1 MIDAYSYCPGGT
13 GKKIKH
19 CECRDIFGELEKI
32 IRAVEGNQRVAALD
46 RINRTLATKAN
57 RPCLLALKIRT
68 LLDMKDL
75 QALEDTV
82 TTFVKVAP
90 DNVLARTFSGLLET
104 RKRRLREAVD
114 EFQVALSLLHDSF
127 FPGELYD
134 ALDEVAHGLAESGEY
149 LAARAHMTLRVSVDS
164 EDEEA
169 RQSYVLLLHSNYV
182 PQILKRSLKFEPCPA
197 GVTWKSRFDAARS
210 EVLRWELRK
219 GLERFEKLNQ
229 DFPQQP
235 AILHNLALAR
245 SCLAL
250 PQQPAAWRA
259 YARCPGVPYD
269 AAVEAEALAFILS
282 RELDDPQVTFV
293 KLTINVRDAQALNE
307 QLLASRW
314 LVAVPEERQQFR
326 AADDGP
332 LPKSVF
338 RLLDKPVAE
347 SGAELSADTLSSI
360 LSYLMLYGRET
371 DREARVEL
379 HVPKTEVLEQV
390 RARLGEIAGDL
401 LTGEEAVEEVDSVPH
416 MPLVLNPKCHFPPD
430 TPLPVRRRILNEMV
444 QRELLRRWPN
454 LPLAALD
461 GKTSRQ
467 AMEDPAY
474 HIPVAGVLLALE
486 QLADAQS
493 LPLDV
498 NALRTELGVSIPEPI
513 DPQTVDVQSISPANF
528 ARVAADRLGD
538 DELLRLYEQ
547 ASVFNARRA
556 IVHLSE
562 EILRRE
568 GLAGRVDRERLYGG
582 MAEVAS
588 DLETAIGYLHKAQDA
603 AIAQKQSPARYLLNE
618 LPLQIVSGNAGRANE
633 LIDRLQSRYLSEP
646 GISDGLYSILVR
658 FGIITPDGQLR
669 VAPTPEA
676 AESPAASSSRL
687 WTPGAPPDAGDEKEP
702 SQLWVPD

>member
-19 CECRDIFGELEKI
+19 CECRDIAGELEKI
-32 IRAVEGNQRVAALD
+32 IRAVEGDQRVAALD
-46 RINRTLATKAN
+46 RINRNLATKAN

-68 LLDMKDL
+68 LVDMKDL

-90 DNVLARTFSGLLET
+90 DNVLAHTFSGLLET

-114 EFQVALSLLHDSF
+114 EFQMALSLLHDSL
-127 FPGELYD
+127 FPVELYD

-149 LAARAHMTLRVSVDS
+149 LAARAHMALRLGVSS

-169 RQSYVLLLHSNYV
+169 RRSYLLLLHSDHI
-182 PQILKRSLKFEPCPA
+182 PQVLKRNLTFEPCPA
-197 GVTWKSRFDAARS
+197 GATWKSRFDAAHS
-210 EVLRWELRK
+210 EVLRWGLRK

-269 AAVEAEALAFILS
+269 AAVEAEALAFVLS
-282 RELDDPQVTFV
+282 RELDDPQVPFV
-293 KLTINVRDAQALNE
+293 RLTINVRDAQALNE

-314 LVAVPEERQQFR
+314 LVAVPDERQQFR
-326 AADDGP
+326 TADDGP
-332 LPKSVF
+332 PPKSVF

-347 SGAELSADTLSSI
+347 SGTELSADTLSSV

-379 HVPKTEVLEQV
+379 HVPKTEVLEQT

-401 LTGEEAVEEVDSVPH
+401 LTGEEAAEELDTVPH
-416 MPLVLNPKCHFPPD
+416 MPLVLNPMCHFPPD
-430 TPLPVRRRILNEMV
+430 TPLPVRRRVHNQIV

-474 HIPVAGVLLALE
+474 RVPVAGVLLALE
-486 QLADAQS
+486 QLADAQ
-493 LPLDV
+493 PWPFDV
-498 NALRTELGVSIPEPI
+498 NALRSELGVSIPEPI
-513 DPQTVDVQSISPANF
+513 DPQTVDVRSLSPAYL
-528 ARVAADRLGD
+528 ARVAADRLSD
-538 DELLRLYEQ
+538 DELLRLYEHV
-547 ASVFNARRA
+547 SLFNARRA
-556 IVHLSE
+556 IAHLSE
-562 EILRRE
+562 EMLRRE
-568 GLAGRVDRERLYGG
+568 SLAGRVDRAQLYGG
-582 MAEVAS
+582 IAEVTA
-588 DLETAIGYLHKAQDA
+588 DLETAIGYLHQAQDA
-603 AIAQKQSPARYLLNE
+603 AIAQQQSPAGYLLNE
-618 LPLQIVSGNAGRANE
+618 LPLQLVSGNADRAKE
-633 LIDRLQSRYLSEP
+633 LMNRLQSRHLSEP
-646 GISDGLYSILVR
+646 GISEGLYNILVQ
-658 FGIITPDGQLR
+658 FGILTPDGQLR
-669 VAPTPEA
+669 AAPPQEA
-676 AESPAASSSRL
+676 ADAPAASASKL
-687 WTPGAPPDAGDEKEP
+687 WTPGAPPEAGGEKKP